1 MVGKSL
7 SRSLVVNLYMEEP
20 KKEDFLVFI
29 YNPNDNTLWQIS
41 HKQILEDVINKVQ
54 ENKDK
59 AKVFLTLMEKHI
71 MEKNLPIL

>member
-1 MVGKSL
+1 MANISQT
-7 SRSLVVNLYMEEP
+7 NLRRC
-20 KKEDFLVFI
+20 
-29 YNPNDNTLWQIS
+29 N
-41 HKQILEDVINKVQ
+41 NKVQ